1 MEEIKMT
8 QEQLDALIAERVK
21 ESTKDMLSPDEFQR
35 KLTSE
40 VDRRVESGI
49 QKGLETQKS
58 KWQLELEERA
68 KLSAEELAK
77 KEYEEKAKELS
88 TREKEIAKRANLLDA
103 KSKMAENSI
112 PSSYYDKFINVLVTD
127 DSEVTTANVDNFI
140 EAYTATKIDIE
151 KQIKSQYSQIPQPK
165 TSSQGGEVSK
175 SEFDKMGYA
184 EKLQFKKDYPELY
197 TKFMK

>member
-1 MEEIKMT
+1 MEEIKLT
-8 QEQLDALIAERVK
+8 QEQLDALVAERVA
-21 ESTKDMLSPDEFQR
+21 ESTKEMLTPDEFNKR
-35 KLTSE
+35 LTAE

-58 KWQLELEERA
+58 KWQMELEERA

-127 DSEVTTANVDNFI
+127 DAETTMENVNNFI
-140 EAYTATKIDIE
+140 EAYVSTKTDIE
-151 KQIKSQYSQIPQPK
+151 KQIKSQYSTVPQPK
-165 TSSQGGEVSK
+165 TQSQGGEVSK
-175 SEFDKMGYA
+175 DDFNKMGYA
-184 EKLQFKKDYPELY
+184 EKIAFKQEYPELY
-197 TKFMK
+197 KKFMN